1 MPLTRSPSR
10 GLPEKDSPHQV
21 QVCGRPNSPAREHQE
36 TNIPLVDLH
45 PPLPSSSPESI
56 TSPNIELNQVTAM
69 FQQQFESMRL
79 LFSSQISSIQVM
91 VENNNIQMRESLT
104 SLRAEVRDEIS
115 RELNQSVIREP
126 NQNVSTILSLNNYEQ
141 NQQPPMAPNR
151 TGQTIQ
157 PVLESQPIIHRAKK
171 IYPLPKFSGI
181 PEDWP
186 TFKESF
192 LTTTEE
198 FQYSDLHNIMR
209 LRDCLEGKA
218 RETVESL
225 LTSSKNVSDIIK
237 TLEESYGR
245 PEQLIRSQIEKI
257 RSLPNVEDSDLDAL
271 IEFTHKV
278 GTMTAFLSSVGGYH
292 HLANPLLLSELVAKL
307 PPNKRLSWAEKSL
320 QLGHMPTVREFA
332 EWLSELRKVIN
343 IVKDSLPMN
352 SKEAKKK
359 FACVTINDRK
369 CPICKEN
376 CKSLSVCQTFANLP
390 VQVKWRKCG
399 INGCCSIHN
408 EVLHNSKEQGKT
420 EVVETQARSCLAE
433 VNAKSVLFQIIPV
446 RLYGSNRTVEIYA
459 FIDDGAN
466 VSMIDEEVKNLLGL
480 KGKKDVLE
488 IQWINRQVSR
498 ESVEIVDITISGRG
512 PDCERYNMKNVY
524 STDKID
530 LPLQKFDNKITKVE
544 CPFSSYNTVKPKMI
558 ISLAHAFLT
567 VPIETP
573 KMRSPSE
580 PIETKTR
587 LGWLVYGPV
596 EENIKKDFVS
606 CHLRPLNTFDE
617 PDKFEKLESLMK
629 EYFGIETFG
638 IRHTEPTI
646 SPNDKRALELLR
658 QTVKKEGDRFEAG
671 LLWRNEFERFPNTY
685 AMAFNRLKLVEK
697 KMGKDAQ
704 YAEEYRIKIQEYID
718 KGYAR
723 ILSEE
728 EASTRN
734 GKCFYLPYF
743 GVKTET
749 KKKLRLLFDAA
760 AEVDKISLNKALLP
774 GPDLNQP
781 LIKVLFQF
789 RQAPIAVCGDL
800 KEMFHQV
807 KIVTPDQDAQR
818 FLWRDGDPSKPP
830 KTYVMQRMIFGAT
843 CSPCTAQYVKN
854 TNAAE
859 FSEMFPRASYSVINN
874 HYVDDYDDCFE
885 TNEEAIRVVQ
895 NIKHIHQAGGFT
907 MHNLVTNSKTVALT
921 LGISNDNTVHI
932 GKDHIERILG
942 MNWDPRLDVF
952 LFKLQFHK
960 VPKEV
965 LEMKVI
971 PTKRQLLSASM
982 SVFDPFGFV
991 ADYMISV
998 KILMQQAWQCGVEW
1012 DDSLPEEINEKWKKW
1027 LQNLDKV
1034 AQYAIPRY
1042 YFSIDPAVKIE
1053 LHMFCDAS
1061 EDSMATVAYW
1071 RVLYKEK
1078 TDVVFVAGKTSCA
1091 PIRYHSI
1098 PKLEL
1103 QSAVMA
1109 TRLKQ
1114 TITTCHDRIK
1124 VNEVF
1129 FWSDSHTVI
1138 KWIRSDHRKYKQY
1151 VANRVSEI
1159 LEDSEITDWRWC
1171 PTALNPADTATRG
1184 FSYNYEPQGRWKT
1197 GPDFLKQDEKHWPKD
1212 NLMLDIKDRSDE
1224 FLKSKFSL
1232 IIIQNVEFVN
1242 SIINR
1247 SSNYTKVIRVMGW
1260 ILRFASCIRRN
1271 STKGNELDSDEIQHA
1286 EFFLVREIQKENFQ
1300 EEYSKLLEGTT
1311 IDKSSSMV
1319 SLSPYIDEQRL
1330 IRVGG
1335 RLGVDIF
1342 EPFNVSFHRRHEK
1355 RWVALFTCLTVRA
1368 IHLEIVTDLSTDAFL
1383 IALRN
1388 FINRRGIPTQIRS
1401 DNGKNFVAIKKEL
1414 RNELEFL
1421 DVDHI
1426 KRSSCFWGI
1435 KWLFNT
1441 PFDPASGGAW
1451 ERLIQSVKKALHV
1464 LMRDMIPKYEVFYS
1478 LLLEAENIVNSR
1490 PLTHT
1495 PVTPHDPE
1503 PLTPNHFLL
1512 GTTNSNQVP
1521 ATYDPKLN
1529 SLRKQ
1534 WRVAQNLKN
1543 GFWSRWIREYL
1554 PDLTRRVKWCLP
1566 TKDMNVGCL
1575 VLICDTN
1582 APRSKW
1588 GLGRI
1593 VHLYKGKD
1601 GISRS
1606 ADVRT
1611 SVGILKRP
1619 ISKLA
1624 LIDVE
1629 ST

>member
-1 MPLTRSPSR
+1 
-10 GLPEKDSPHQV
+10 
-21 QVCGRPNSPAREHQE
+21 
-36 TNIPLVDLH
+36 
-45 PPLPSSSPESI
+45 
-56 TSPNIELNQVTAM
+56 
-69 FQQQFESMRL
+69 
-79 LFSSQISSIQVM
+79 
-91 VENNNIQMRESLT
+91 
-104 SLRAEVRDEIS
+104 
-115 RELNQSVIREP
+115 
-126 NQNVSTILSLNNYEQ
+126 
-141 NQQPPMAPNR
+141 
-151 TGQTIQ
+151 
-157 PVLESQPIIHRAKK
+157 
-171 IYPLPKFSGI
+171 
-181 PEDWP
+181 
-186 TFKESF
+186 
-192 LTTTEE
+192 
-198 FQYSDLHNIMR
+198 
-209 LRDCLEGKA
+209 
-218 RETVESL
+218 
-225 LTSSKNVSDIIK
+225 
-237 TLEESYGR
+237 
-245 PEQLIRSQIEKI
+245 
-257 RSLPNVEDSDLDAL
+257 
-271 IEFTHKV
+271 
-278 GTMTAFLSSVGGYH
+278 
-292 HLANPLLLSELVAKL
+292 
-307 PPNKRLSWAEKSL
+307 
-320 QLGHMPTVREFA
+320 
-332 EWLSELRKVIN
+332 
-343 IVKDSLPMN
+343 
-352 SKEAKKK
+352 
-359 FACVTINDRK
+359 
-369 CPICKEN
+369 
-376 CKSLSVCQTFANLP
+376 
-390 VQVKWRKCG
+390 
-399 INGCCSIHN
+399 
-408 EVLHNSKEQGKT
+408 
-420 EVVETQARSCLAE
+420 
-433 VNAKSVLFQIIPV
+433 
-446 RLYGSNRTVEIYA
+446 
-459 FIDDGAN
+459 
-466 VSMIDEEVKNLLGL
+466 MIDEEVKNLLGL
-480 KGKKDVLE
+480 KGRKDVLE

-544 CPFSSYNTVKPKMI
+544 CPFSSYNDVKPKMI

-704 YAEEYRIKIQEYID
+704 YAEEYRNKIQEYID

-734 GKCFYLPYF
+734 GKCFYLPHF

-749 KKKLRLLFDAA
+749 KKKLRLVFDAA

-874 HYVDDYDDCFE
+874 HYVDDYVDCFE

-965 LEMKVI
+965 LEMK
-971 PTKRQLLSASM
+971 
-982 SVFDPFGFV
+982 
-991 ADYMISV
+991 
-998 KILMQQAWQCGVEW
+998 AWQCGVEW

-1061 EDSMATVAYW
+1061 EDAMATVAYW

-1138 KWIRSDHRKYKQY
+1138 KWIRADHRKYKQY

-1184 FSYNYEPQGRWKT
+1184 FSYNYEPQGR
-1197 GPDFLKQDEKHWPKD
+1197 
-1212 NLMLDIKDRSDE
+1212 
-1224 FLKSKFSL
+1224 
-1232 IIIQNVEFVN
+1232 
-1242 SIINR
+1242 
-1247 SSNYTKVIRVMGW
+1247 
-1260 ILRFASCIRRN
+1260 
-1271 STKGNELDSDEIQHA
+1271 
-1286 EFFLVREIQKENFQ
+1286 
-1300 EEYSKLLEGTT
+1300 
-1311 IDKSSSMV
+1311 
-1319 SLSPYIDEQRL
+1319 
-1330 IRVGG
+1330 
-1335 RLGVDIF
+1335 
-1342 EPFNVSFHRRHEK
+1342 
-1355 RWVALFTCLTVRA
+1355 
-1368 IHLEIVTDLSTDAFL
+1368 
-1383 IALRN
+1383 
-1388 FINRRGIPTQIRS
+1388 
-1401 DNGKNFVAIKKEL
+1401 
-1414 RNELEFL
+1414 
-1421 DVDHI
+1421 
-1426 KRSSCFWGI
+1426 
-1435 KWLFNT
+1435 
-1441 PFDPASGGAW
+1441 
-1451 ERLIQSVKKALHV
+1451 
-1464 LMRDMIPKYEVFYS
+1464 
-1478 LLLEAENIVNSR
+1478 
-1490 PLTHT
+1490 
-1495 PVTPHDPE
+1495 
-1503 PLTPNHFLL
+1503 
-1512 GTTNSNQVP
+1512 
-1521 ATYDPKLN
+1521 
-1529 SLRKQ
+1529 
-1534 WRVAQNLKN
+1534 
-1543 GFWSRWIREYL
+1543 
-1554 PDLTRRVKWCLP
+1554 
-1566 TKDMNVGCL
+1566 
-1575 VLICDTN
+1575 
-1582 APRSKW
+1582 
-1588 GLGRI
+1588 
-1593 VHLYKGKD
+1593 
-1601 GISRS
+1601 
-1606 ADVRT
+1606 
-1611 SVGILKRP
+1611 
-1619 ISKLA
+1619 
-1624 LIDVE
+1624 
-1629 ST
+1629 